1 MLLLTCCKSLHQNC
15 NTGMP
20 PDQFPFNQRTHVML
34 DMLDVATHRNT
45 DTWLSENHLV
55 FDEIS
60 IFDSGSLSGIFPFE
74 VST

>member
-1 MLLLTCCKSLHQNC
+1 
-15 NTGMP
+15 
-20 PDQFPFNQRTHVML
+20 ML
-34 DMLDVATHRNT
+34 DMLDVATHGNT

-60 IFDSGSLSGIFPFE
+60 MFDSGSLSGIFPFE